1 MIEWYKKVVFENY
14 ANFKGRARR
23 SEYWYFA
30 LANGLISILLVV
42 IGVIIGSVFGD
53 ALTGGIIGYVLFGLY
68 ALATLLPGLGV
79 VVRRLHDVGKSGW
92 FYFVAFIPFIG
103 GIWILILFCTEG
115 NRGPNQYGPDPK
127 NEIEEINEIGKVEL
141 Q

>member
-23 SEYWYFA
+23 KEYWMFT
-30 LANGLISILLVV
+30 LTQVLILLSFFAVGALLGSFFDSVV
-42 IGVIIGSVFGD
+42 GGLGV
-53 ALTGGIIGYVLFGLY
+53 GYMLY
-68 ALATLLPGLGV
+68 SLYSLATLIPTLGV

-92 FYFVAFIPFIG
+92 FYFIFLVPIIG
-103 GIWILILFCTEG
+103 VFWLLILLCTEG
-115 NRGPNQYGPDPK
+115 DAGPNEYGEDPK
-127 NEIEEINEIGKVEL
+127 NVFEEINEIGNVEL

>member
-30 LANGLISILLVV
+30 LANALISILLVV
-42 IGVIIGSVFGD
+42 IGAVVGGIFGD

-68 ALATLLPGLGV
+68 TLATILPGLGV

-92 FYFVAFIPFIG
+92 FYLVAFIPFVG

>member
-30 LANGLISILLVV
+30 LANGLISIALMILGGAV
-42 IGVIIGSVFGD
+42 GGLFGD
-53 ALTGGIIGYVLFGLY
+53 GVTGVMVGYALFLLY
-68 ALATLLPGLGV
+68 TLATLIPTLGV
-79 VVRRLHDVGKSGW
+79 VARRLHDVNKSGW
-92 FYFVAFIPFIG
+92 FYFVSFIPLVG
-103 GIWILILFCTEG
+103 PIWILILFCTEG
-115 NRGPNQYGPDPK
+115 DAGSNQYGPDPK
-127 NEIEEINEIGKVEL
+127 NETDQISEIGSVEV

>member
-30 LANGLISILLVV
+30 LANGLISTLLVV

-92 FYFVAFIPFIG
+92 FYLVAFIPFIG